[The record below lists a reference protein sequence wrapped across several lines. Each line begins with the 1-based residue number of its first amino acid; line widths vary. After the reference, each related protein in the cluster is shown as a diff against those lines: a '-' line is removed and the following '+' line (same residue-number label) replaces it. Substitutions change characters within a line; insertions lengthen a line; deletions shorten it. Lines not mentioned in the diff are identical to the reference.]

1 MNITVQSI
9 KFDADQKLV
18 DFIKKRANKLDQYL
32 DNIIEGACYLRLE
45 NVEDE
50 ANKIVELKLNIPGNQ
65 LFAKSQ
71 AKTFEEATDI
81 AVESLRRQINKHKTK
96 TRTNASNHKE
106 LLTTEEEEF

>member
-18 DFIKKRANKLDQYL
+18 DFIKRRTDKLEQYL
-32 DNIIEGACYLRLE
+32 DNIIEGVCYLRLE

-50 ANKIVELKLNIPGNQ
+50 ENKVVELKFNIPGSQ
-65 LFAKSQ
+65 LFAKAQ
-71 AKTFEEATDI
+71 AKSFEEATDI

-106 LLTTEEEEF
+106 ILSTEEEEY

>member
-18 DFIKKRANKLDQYL
+18 DFIKKKSAKLEQFF
-32 DNIIEGACYLRLE
+32 DNIIEAACYLRLE
-45 NVEDE
+45 NVDDE
-50 ANKIVELKLNIPGNQ
+50 ANKIVEFKLNIPGNQ
-65 LFAKSQ
+65 LFAKAQ

-106 LLTTEEEEF
+106 LLNKEEEF

>member
-18 DFIKKRANKLDQYL
+18 DFIKRKTSKLDQFL
-32 DNIIEGACYLRLE
+32 DNIIEGVCYLRLE

-50 ANKIVELKLNIPGNQ
+50 ANKIVELKINIPGSQ

-71 AKTFEEATDI
+71 AKTFEEATDLS
-81 AVESLRRQINKHKTK
+81 VESLRRQINKYKTK
-96 TRTNASNHKE
+96 VRATLSNHKE
-106 LLTTEEEEF
+106 VIPTDDEF

>member
-9 KFDADQKLV
+9 KFNADQKLIE
-18 DFIKKRANKLDQYL
+18 FIKKRSEKLNQFF

-50 ANKIVELKLNIPGNQ
+50 ANKIVELKFNVPGSQ
-65 LFAKSQ
+65 LFAKAQ

-81 AVESLRRQINKHKTK
+81 AIESIRRQINKHKTK
-96 TRTNASNHKE
+96 TRTNLSNHKE
-106 LLTTEEEEF
+106 ILNQEEEF

>member
-18 DFIKKRANKLDQYL
+18 DFIKKKAGKLEQFF
-32 DNIIEGACYLRLE
+32 DNIIESVCYLRLE

-50 ANKIVELKLNIPGNQ
+50 ANKIVELKINIPGNQ
-65 LFAKSQ
+65 LFAKAQ

-106 LLTTEEEEF
+106 LLNKEDEF